1 MGYEERSNKLP
12 ESQMRSE
19 YVVHGHF
26 LLSRNDQNAKPNA
39 FWVSLHKMLKDV
51 GGEAVKLEIEIFTGQ
66 AEAMIQKELEE
77 YEKDQSDGGES
88 NHGAEGSA

>member
-26 LLSRNDQNAKPNA
+26 LLSRNDQNPKPNA

-51 GGEAVKLEIEIFTGQ
+51 GGEAVKLEIDIFTDQ
-66 AEAMIQKELEE
+66 AEAVIQMELEE
-77 YEKDQSDGGES
+77 YEKGESDGGES
-88 NHGAEGSA
+88 DHGADGSA

>member
-39 FWVSLHKMLKDV
+39 FWVSLNKMLKDV
-51 GGEAVKLEIEIFTGQ
+51 GSEAVKLEIDIFTDQ
-66 AEAMIQKELEE
+66 AEAVIQMELEE
-77 YEKDQSDGGES
+77 YEKGESDGGES
-88 NHGAEGSA
+88 DHGADGSA